1 MATHSH
7 RISINAPKE
16 EVFEAITTEQGLQGW
31 YTPTTEGDAGHGE
44 KIKLHFKTKDGPFHW
59 DIEITKP
66 GSVVRWECLEGPGS
80 AAGTTATFSLDD
92 RGAGKTS
99 VDLDH
104 EGLDEEDDKLRVCN
118 TMWGVLMLHLK
129 KYAETKKPEP
139 AFH

>member
-7 RISINAPKE
+7 RILINAPKE

-31 YTPTTEGDAGHGE
+31 YTPNTEGDAGHGE

-66 GSVVRWECLEGPGS
+66 GSVVRWECLKGPGS

-92 RGAGKTS
+92 KGAGKTS

-104 EGLDEEDDKLRVCN
+104 EGLDEEDDKLKVCN